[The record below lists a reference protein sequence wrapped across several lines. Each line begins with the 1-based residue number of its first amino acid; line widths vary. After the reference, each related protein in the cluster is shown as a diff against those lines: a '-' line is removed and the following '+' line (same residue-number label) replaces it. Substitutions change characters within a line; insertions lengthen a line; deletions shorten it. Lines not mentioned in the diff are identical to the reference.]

1 MGRPPCNAKQ
11 PVVCLLLESLEM
23 GVRSVLAQGKSL
35 TPHSQQCWQ
44 PEMIIVNNTQ
54 EDCAPLLR
62 FIIELHNFHFF
73 HP

>member
-1 MGRPPCNAKQ
+1 MQTACVLFALGKLGNTAE
-11 PVVCLLLESLEM
+11 VCV
-23 GVRSVLAQGKSL
+23 GVEEILN
-35 TPHSQQCWQ
+35 PHSQQRWQ

-62 FIIELHNFHFF
+62 FMIKLHDFHFF